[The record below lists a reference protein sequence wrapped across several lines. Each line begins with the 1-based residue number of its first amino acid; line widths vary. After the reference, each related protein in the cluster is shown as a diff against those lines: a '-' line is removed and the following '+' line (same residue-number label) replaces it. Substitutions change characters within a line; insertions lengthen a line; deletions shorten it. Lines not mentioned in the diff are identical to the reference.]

1 MFNLQCSIFN
11 LQFKKSVLQNM
22 KDIDIIDTNDAV
34 VEHSLPNEE
43 EQDLLHELFL
53 RHNNPC
59 PDVDNE
65 WQSFSQL
72 LGEDKPMSNHY
83 TLAWWLGGAVAACL
97 AVLFVMSYHDNS
109 NHPGGTEVLA
119 AIDNDSNVT
128 MRYGDEET
136 QVVED
141 RVLAFGKGTARQD
154 NKISSVVIKTPRG
167 HECELTLSDGTT
179 VWLNGE
185 SSLEFP
191 QKFTGKERRV
201 RMTGEAYFEVA
212 KDARHPFIV
221 DNDFFST
228 RVLGT
233 SFLMRAYSQTD
244 ASVTLV
250 EGSVNMRSADAHE
263 YKLEP
268 GMMAQL
274 GANGFDVTNVD
285 TYPVTQ
291 RRAGYLYFDNETLL
305 NVMVELGRWYNRTVV
320 FESEKA
326 MQIRLHF
333 VAERVQPI
341 EEVVEALNEM
351 DGFVVELSDTEI
363 TVK

>member
-1 MFNLQCSIFN
+1 
-11 LQFKKSVLQNM
+11 M
-22 KDIDIIDTNDAV
+22 KDIDIIDTSDAV
-34 VEHSLPNEE
+34 LDHSLPNEE

-59 PDVDNE
+59 PDIDKE
-65 WQSFSQL
+65 WQSFSPL
-72 LGEDKPMSNHY
+72 LDEEKPTSHHY
-83 TLAWWLGGAVAACL
+83 ALACWLGGAVAACI
-97 AVLFVMSYHDNS
+97 AIMFVMSYHGNS
-109 NHPGGTEVLA
+109 SHPGGTEVLA
-119 AIDNDSNVT
+119 AIENDSNVT
-128 MRYGDEET
+128 MKCGDEEPHA
-136 QVVED
+136 VDNV
-141 RVLAFGKGTARQD
+141 VLAFGKGTARQGS
-154 NKISSVVIKTPRG
+154 KMSKVVIKTPRG

-233 SFLMRAYSQTD
+233 SFLMRTYSQTD

-250 EGSVNMRSADAHE
+250 EGSVNMRSGGSHD

-274 GANGFDVTNVD
+274 SANGFDVTNVD

-305 NVMVELGRWYNRTVV
+305 NVMVELGRWYNKTVV
-320 FESEKA
+320 FENEKV
-326 MQIRLHF
+326 MQTRLHF

-351 DGFVVELSDTEI
+351 DGFMVELSDTEI